1 MSSNTLFAILG
12 ISFSAAIILSTAA
25 ITICAIIDFKNRR
38 GK

>member
-1 MSSNTLFAILG
+1 MSSNTLGAILAICFG
-12 ISFSAAIILSTAA
+12 AAIILSTAS